1 MKSIFFLFLNYLFA
15 TEVLIQVNPSQ
26 IKNLPPSFLPVA
38 TLKNWVIGRIE
49 REALKP
55 LSPKVKILTT
65 LPGSPDEL
73 FYLVFPSPY
82 LPKEEAKRL
91 LTERSEIFT
100 EDGHIFFVKGK
111 EKNLI
116 SLLPFGFEITNIS
129 LKPIILSEPAKEE
142 EPPLLKI
149 EPKLE
154 NPVIQEIL
162 SRITPTEVAQL
173 VRELSGE
180 VPVIIQGRPDTIRTR
195 YALAS
200 KNSSAIWYIYEK
212 FQSFNLDSVNF
223 HTFTWS
229 SNRTDS
235 NVIGTKNGRVYP
247 HKYWIIGGHFDCVSE
262 SPSTY
267 APGADDNASGTVAT
281 IIAAKYLSS
290 YPWKYTIKF
299 ITWNA
304 EEFGLYGSDAHARLV
319 RSRND
324 SIMGV
329 LNADMIA
336 TEMGSNTVEIYT
348 STRTGSRAIGDTF
361 YVCNERYGIGLSVRR
376 STEAPAWSDHYSY
389 WQQNYEAICAIEYD
403 FCPYYHTTQDRIT
416 AHSFDTI
423 FFARVVKNLVATLA
437 TLAIPDTE
445 INATPEE
452 ISSPLSSLRVAP
464 NPGRH
469 KTKITFFPKGKGEV
483 LKIYN
488 ATGELVN
495 SFTLPPKGIVW
506 DGRDK
511 NGQKRP
517 GIYLLKMKFGNRE
530 ISQKLIFIE

>member
-1 MKSIFFLFLNYLFA
+1 MKSIFFLFLNCLFA
-15 TEVLIQVNPSQ
+15 TEVLIQVNPSE
-26 IKNLPPSFLPVA
+26 IRSLPSFCPVA
-38 TLKNWVIGRIE
+38 TLKNLVIGRIE
-49 REALKP
+49 ETELKT
-55 LSPKVKILTT
+55 LSPKTKILTT
-65 LPGSPDEL
+65 LPVSPDEL
-73 FYLVFPSPY
+73 FYLVSPSPY
-82 LPKEEAKRL
+82 LSKEEGKRL
-91 LTERSEIFT
+91 LTERSEILT
-100 EDGHIFFVKGK
+100 EDGYTFFVKGK
-111 EKNLI
+111 EKDLI
-116 SLLPFGFEITNIS
+116 SLLPSGFEITNIS

-142 EPPLLKI
+142 PPLLKI
-149 EPKLE
+149 EPNSE

-162 SRITPTEVAQL
+162 ARITPTEVAQL

-180 VPVIIQGRPDTIRTR
+180 VPVMIQGHLDTIRTR

-200 KNSSAIWYIYEK
+200 KNSSAGWYIYEK

-229 SNRTDS
+229 GNRTDS

-247 HKYWIIGGHFDCVSE
+247 HKYWIIGGHFDCISE

-267 APGADDNASGTVAT
+267 APGADDNASGTVAA
-281 IIAAKYLSS
+281 IIAAKYMSP

-299 ITWNA
+299 INWNA

-319 RSRND
+319 RNRDD

-336 TEMGSNTVEIYT
+336 TEMGSNMVEVYT
-348 STRTGSRAIGDTF
+348 STRLGSRAIGDTF
-361 YVCNERYGIGLSVRR
+361 YLCNERYNIGLSVRR
-376 STEAPAWSDHYSY
+376 STEAPSWSDHYSY

-416 AHSFDTI
+416 ASSFDTI

-445 INATPEE
+445 INTIREE
-452 ISSPLSSLRVAP
+452 KISSPLSSLRVSP
-464 NPGRH
+464 NPCGH
-469 KTKITFFPKGKGEV
+469 KTKISFLPNGKDKT

-488 ATGELVN
+488 TNGELVN

-511 NGQKRP
+511 NGQRRP
-517 GIYLLKMKFGNRE
+517 GIYFLKMEFSNQE
-530 ISQKLIFIE
+530 ISQKLILLE